1 MAVTVNGLSVSV
13 AGVQV
18 YFILAVI
25 GSVGIVW
32 GYPPNTAHTAIRSP
46 NTASKCH

>member
-1 MAVTVNGLSVSV
+1 MAVIVNGLSVSV

-18 YFILAVI
+18 CFILAII

-32 GYPPNTAHTAIRSP
+32 ATLPNTAHTAIRSP